1 MITLQEQ
8 LEQVSSKI
16 EQLQKQV
23 EQKIEV
29 RDMTDVG
36 KLQREIGDLL
46 LAKWDIIQSLPQQE
60 KPQPTF
66 QRWFF
71 NTEQIEEETGRDKLP
86 LWHGKQFKK
95 FILILL
101 GLWLYIVLNYFY
113 EIYQTLTK

>member
-1 MITLQEQ
+1 
-8 LEQVSSKI
+8 
-16 EQLQKQV
+16 
-23 EQKIEV
+23 
-29 RDMTDVG
+29 
-36 KLQREIGDLL
+36 
-46 LAKWDIIQSLPQQE
+46 LPQQE
-60 KPQPTF
+60 KPQPSF

-71 NTEQIEEETGRDKLP
+71 NTAQAEEEAEQIEEETGRDKLP